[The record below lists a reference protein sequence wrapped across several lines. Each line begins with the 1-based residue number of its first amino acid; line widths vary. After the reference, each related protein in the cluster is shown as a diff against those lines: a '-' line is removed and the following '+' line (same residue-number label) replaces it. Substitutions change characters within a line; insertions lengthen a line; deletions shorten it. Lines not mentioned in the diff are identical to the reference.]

1 MKVRYNFMEIKKI
14 EGIDFKKLIC
24 GDILKGLPNWFG
36 IPEAIDEYIEESSK
50 MPFFACYDKNTIVG
64 FVAIKK
70 HNIYSTEVYVM
81 GISKTYHRQGVGR
94 NLIEECIKWCKEND
108 IEFLQVKTLDESH
121 PDINYAKTR
130 KFYEAMGFKALE
142 CFPTLWGEHNP
153 CLLMIMKI

>member
-1 MKVRYNFMEIKKI
+1 MEIKKI
-14 EGIDFKKLIC
+14 EGIDFKRLIC
-24 GDILKGLPNWFG
+24 SDILRRLPDWFG

-64 FVAIKK
+64 FLAIKR
-70 HNIYSTEVYVM
+70 HNIYSAEVYVM
-81 GISKTYHRQGVGR
+81 GINKIYHRKGVGR
-94 NLIEECIKWCKEND
+94 NLIEECIKWCKENN

-121 PDINYAKTR
+121 PDLNYAKTR
-130 KFYEAMGFKALE
+130 KFYVAMGFKALE